1 MSCLICAGLAESIE
15 CSPGWEQR
23 SCPQWGCYR
32 MSQSLVLLMMNEGQI
47 FDSTKMREWLEVR
60 RGVVPVPSI
69 DLNQAIIVR

>member
-1 MSCLICAGLAESIE
+1 
-15 CSPGWEQR
+15 
-23 SCPQWGCYR
+23 
-32 MSQSLVLLMMNEGQI
+32 MMNEGQI